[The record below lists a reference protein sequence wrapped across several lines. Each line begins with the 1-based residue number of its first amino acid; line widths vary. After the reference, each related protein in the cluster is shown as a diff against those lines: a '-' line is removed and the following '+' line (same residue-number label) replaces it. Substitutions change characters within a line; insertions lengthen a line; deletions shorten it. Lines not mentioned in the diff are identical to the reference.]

1 MRSII
6 LCILLLSA
14 QLVHVS
20 AASAEVSVQFAA
32 PGVRAP
38 DDARVSGFRFSLLYG
53 ENQEMSGLDF
63 GMLSISETSKLSG
76 VAFVLGISK
85 VNDEMDGGVAL
96 SLINYHTGRDA
107 GLNAAFVNKVNSAE
121 NAVDLGFV
129 NIADGTTML
138 DIGGL
143 NIAKS
148 TTAQLGFV
156 NVTKELKGF
165 QFGFVNIANNGFLPI
180 FPIFN
185 FPATS
190 NRAP

>member
-6 LCILLLSA
+6 LCILFLSA
-14 QLVHVS
+14 QLVYVS
-20 AASAEVSVQFAA
+20 AASAEASVQFAA
-32 PGVRAP
+32 PGVRTP
-38 DDARVSGFRFSLLYG
+38 DDAHVSGFRFSLLYG
-53 ENQEMSGLDF
+53 ENEEMSGLDF
-63 GMLSISETSKLSG
+63 GMLSISETSTLSG
-76 VAFVLGISK
+76 VAFVLGVSK
-85 VNDEMDGGVAL
+85 VNVEMDGGVAF
-96 SLINYHTGRDA
+96 SLINYHTGRDS

-129 NIADGTTML
+129 NIADGTTMV

-143 NIAKS
+143 NIANS

-156 NVTKELKGF
+156 NVTKRLKGF

-185 FPATS
+185 FPVSS
-190 NRAP
+190 N

>member
-6 LCILLLSA
+6 LCLVLLSA
-14 QLVHVS
+14 QFVDVS
-20 AASAEVSVQFAA
+20 AAAAEASAQFAA

-53 ENQEMSGLDF
+53 ENEEMSGLDV
-63 GMLSISETSKLSG
+63 GLLSISETSKLSG
-76 VAFVLGISK
+76 VAFVFGISK
-85 VNDEMDGGVAL
+85 VNVEMDGGAAF
-96 SLINYHTGRDA
+96 SLINFHTGKDT
-107 GLNAAFVNKVNSAE
+107 GLNAAFINKVNSAE

-148 TTAQLGFV
+148 TTTQVGFI
-156 NVTKELKGF
+156 NITKQLKGF

-185 FPATS
+185 FPKTS
-190 NRAP
+190 E